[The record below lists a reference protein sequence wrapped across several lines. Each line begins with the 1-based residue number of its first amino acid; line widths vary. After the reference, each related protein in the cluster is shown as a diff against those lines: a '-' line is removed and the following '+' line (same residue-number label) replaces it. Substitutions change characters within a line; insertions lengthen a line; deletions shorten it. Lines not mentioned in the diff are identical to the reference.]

1 MTKVVYVGELAS
13 KFSLS
18 IDNVVARIKQFID
31 DKLINGVFDDRGK
44 FIYITDDELKAGN
57 FFTNQYF

>member
-57 FFTNQYF
+57 FFTN